1 MIDDFDAVY
10 NKINTSFEYVKDMMG
25 VMYDRLIND
34 PTNEEIKE
42 IYEGLG
48 DAALRILSSQ
58 RDFIDVYATGE
69 MKDYYMERVEDKI
82 NYISSVQTYFRG
94 SRTR

>member
-1 MIDDFDAVY
+1 MDENFEIVY
-10 NKINTSFEYVKDMMG
+10 DRINKSFEYVNDMMG
-25 VMYDRLIND
+25 AMYDKLIND
-34 PTNEEIKE
+34 PMNEEIKE

-58 RDFIDVYATGE
+58 REFIDLYTTGQ

>member
-1 MIDDFDAVY
+1 MEEDFEIVY
-10 NKINTSFEYVKDMMG
+10 NKINTSFEYVEGMMG
-25 VMYDRLIND
+25 VIYDKLIND
-34 PTNEEIKE
+34 PMNEEIKE

-58 RDFIDVYATGE
+58 RDFVEVYAAGE
-69 MKDYYMERVEDKI
+69 MKDYYMEKVEDKI
-82 NYISSVQTYFRG
+82 NYMSNVQTYFRG